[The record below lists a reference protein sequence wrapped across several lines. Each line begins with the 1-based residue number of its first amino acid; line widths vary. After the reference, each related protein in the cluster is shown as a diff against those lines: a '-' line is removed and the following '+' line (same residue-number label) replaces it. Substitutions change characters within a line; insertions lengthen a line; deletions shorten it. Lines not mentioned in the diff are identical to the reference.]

1 MKKLFV
7 LGFAA
12 LLLMVFTIPAV
23 ADVKIG
29 GIVFTDFYYINR
41 NEENAQ
47 YRGVVE
53 ADATRADSYNVTT
66 IQVPDITRL
75 YARWTN
81 EDNVGLYI
89 ELGLGQDEYGV
100 DDSSSAG
107 INTRHAYGWWDIT
120 PNFQILAGHHTT
132 PFSPLNPSQLLGTAS
147 GSLNII
153 GLGYGDFYSGRF
165 AQVRGTFRFSKN
177 LRLEVCLVDPNNN
190 LRFIDPG
197 DLGDEVQNNNK
208 IPRFDFTLPIY
219 IGDFRIYPGFL
230 WQRSSVDNT
239 TGVLA
244 ASNVDTDLDTY
255 FASLGFRW
263 GIGGFGLAA
272 EGNYGQNIGNTR
284 GTAGV
289 SGSTQL
295 TDPVTGDEISIAA
308 SNVGLD
314 ANGNY
319 FRDDSNTFS
328 GWVDLSYKFGS
339 IVPHVFFGYQKS
351 EGDNLKNEGTSMM
364 FGISVPIS
372 VAKGMTIRPE
382 IAWYDD
388 GDDNKLDTRTV
399 GYTGTETGTIK
410 QDYGSYFIGG
420 VQFQITF

>member
-7 LGFAA
+7 VGFAA
-12 LLLMVFTIPAV
+12 LLLVVFTIPAM
-23 ADVKIG
+23 ADFKIG
-29 GIVFTDFYYINR
+29 GIIFTDFYYLSR

-53 ADATRADSYNVTT
+53 SDATAAQSYDVTT

-75 YARWTN
+75 YGRWTN
-81 EDNVGLYI
+81 EDNVGMYI
-89 ELGLGQDEYGV
+89 ELGLGQTDYGT

-107 INTRHAYGWWDIT
+107 INLRHAYGWWDVT

-165 AQVRGTFRFSKN
+165 AQVRGTFRFNKN
-177 LRLEVCLVDPNNN
+177 MRLEVCLVDPNNSI
-190 LRFIDPG
+190 RFIDPTSSVN
-197 DLGDEVQNNNK
+197 DDVQNNNK
-208 IPRFDFTLPIY
+208 IPRFDITLPIY

-230 WQRSSVDNT
+230 WQRTSVDNT
-239 TGVLA
+239 TGVL
-244 ASNVDTDLDTY
+244 SGLDTTLDTY
-255 FASLGFRW
+255 YGSLAFRW
-263 GIGGFGLAA
+263 GIGGFGLAV
-272 EGNYGQNIGNTR
+272 EGNYGQNVGNTR
-284 GTAGV
+284 GTIGV

-295 TDPVTGDEISIAA
+295 TDPVSGSSISVAA
-308 SNVGLD
+308 SNIGFE
-314 ANGNY
+314 NGNY
-319 FRDDSNTFS
+319 FRDDATTFN
-328 GWVDLSYKFGS
+328 GWIDLSYKFGS
-339 IVPHVFFGYQKS
+339 IEPHVFYGYQKS
-351 EGDNLKNEGTSMM
+351 EGDKLNNEGTTMM
-364 FGISVPIS
+364 FGVSVPIS

-382 IAWYDD
+382 VAWYDD

-399 GYTGTETGTIK
+399 GYTGTETGTLK
-410 QDYGSYFIGG
+410 QDYGSYLIAG